1 MRALSVDM
9 DPREALLRQANNQTP
24 NKEVDYFTNVF
35 KKTMPAPIY
44 SKRTL
49 EADKDHHEQT
59 SAPESQSWT
68 LRTTRFRLDFCHN

>member
-1 MRALSVDM
+1 M

-24 NKEVDYFTNVF
+24 NKEVDYFSNVF

-49 EADKDHHEQT
+49 EADKDEEAKWKKKKT
-59 SAPESQSWT
+59 A
-68 LRTTRFRLDFCHN
+68 TTPAKE

>member
-49 EADKDHHEQT
+49 DEEAKWKRKKT
-59 SAPESQSWT
+59 AASAAKE
-68 LRTTRFRLDFCHN
+68 

>member
-9 DPREALLRQANNQTP
+9 DPREALLRQANNQKP

-49 EADKDHHEQT
+49 EADKDEEAKWKRKKT
-59 SAPESQSWT
+59 AASAAKE
-68 LRTTRFRLDFCHN
+68 